1 LVFSV
6 GGLSVVGLVTYRLA
20 VWLYRERR
28 LAAGVYAKNVV
39 LVGHTSAVAWMIDHF
54 RRNVPTSRFRLA
66 GWLSVYPTAET
77 APDDPHLPRLG
88 AVEDLRTLL
97 INSPLHEVIAVQSW
111 ADRDWLTGVIEDCDY
126 FRVRL
131 RIVPEALLAGTLR
144 DLRLVFRTDPL
155 RLPEVGGSS
164 LSLAEQ
170 GVILLSRRLNRWRG
184 AAVAC
189 GALAAM
195 LALFVSIAEFAPQ
208 RLPASLPPPAPEVA
222 APSGRFVAVL
232 QKDASAPAFLLT
244 VDVDHRSLTV
254 RRVDARQQPGKSYQL
269 WLVSNRFQTPRSLG
283 VVGTGDFTQSPL
295 LASYDKETIDNATY
309 AVSLEPEG
317 GSPKDVPTGP
327 VLYLGKLVEAT
338 PAEPARNP

>member
-1 LVFSV
+1 M
-6 GGLSVVGLVTYRLA
+6 TDDADHEERDALA
-20 VWLYRERR
+20 AEYALGTLDADEMARAEALRAADPAFAAQVQGWERR
-28 LAAGVYAKNVV
+28 LGGLNA
-39 LVGHTSAVAWMIDHF
+39 M
-54 RRNVPTSRFRLA
+54 
-66 GWLSVYPTAET
+66 
-77 APDDPHLPRLG
+77 
-88 AVEDLRTLL
+88 VEDVEP
-97 INSPLHEVIAVQSW
+97 SPDLWEQIRA
-111 ADRDWLTGVIEDCDY
+111 
-126 FRVRL
+126 
-131 RIVPEALLAGTLR
+131 RIGGAGPR
-144 DLRLVFRTDPL
+144 APL

-170 GVILLSRRLNRWRG
+170 GVILLSRRLNLWRG

-208 RLPASLPPPAPEVA
+208 RLPASLPPPAREVA

-283 VVGTGDFTQSPL
+283 VVGSGDFTQSPL

-317 GSPKDVPTGP
+317 GSPKDEPTGP
-327 VLYLGKLVEAT
+327 VLYLGKLVEVT